1 MGILLLMPN
10 PPITPAWLSLPA
22 ASTYSGLSVRLLQ
35 DLIRRN
41 LIVSSAVKQPGA
53 KRGRR
58 LISRSSL
65 DEWIERGIGGTCELP
80 FTG

>member
-1 MGILLLMPN
+1 MLRTMTKRSIE
-10 PPITPAWLSLPA
+10 PAWLSLPA

-35 DLIRRN
+35 DLIRRK